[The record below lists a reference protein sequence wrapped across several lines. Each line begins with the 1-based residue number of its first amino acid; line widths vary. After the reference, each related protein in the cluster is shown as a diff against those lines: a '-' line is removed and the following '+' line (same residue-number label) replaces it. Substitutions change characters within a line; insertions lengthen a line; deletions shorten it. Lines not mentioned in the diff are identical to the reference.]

1 MAHNPLKMTIEE
13 AKAETFSAWSR
24 SYSPE
29 RNREAVEAIS
39 DAPIGIRIGH
49 IVARLFF
56 RGIYFPQMNKRAWLK
71 LIYDNKGTILSL
83 TGEGLRTWRRA
94 RKSSRSNTP
103 ISRKF
108 DSNAVTEPD
117 VRD

>member
-1 MAHNPLKMTIEE
+1 MAHNPQKMTNEE

-29 RNREAVEAIS
+29 RNREAVEAIR

-71 LIYDNKGTILSL
+71 LMYDNRRTLLSL
-83 TGEGLRTWRRA
+83 TSEGLSTWRKA
-94 RKSSRSNTP
+94 RKRRRFEP
-103 ISRKF
+103 GLVGKF
-108 DSNAVTEPD
+108 ESETATESG
-117 VRD
+117 VRE

>member
-1 MAHNPLKMTIEE
+1 MAHNPLKMTIDE
-13 AKAETFSAWSR
+13 AKEETFSAWSR

-29 RNREAVEAIS
+29 RNREAIEAIPN
-39 DAPIGIRIGH
+39 APIGIRIGH

-71 LIYDNKGTILSL
+71 LIFDNRKAILSL
-83 TGEGLRTWRRA
+83 TGEGLNTWRKA
-94 RKSSRSNTP
+94 RKASRYKQP
-103 ISRKF
+103 IARKF
-108 DSNAVTEPD
+108 DPKAVTEPD